1 MNEEKVVVFFPVNN
15 AFGIVTII
23 GSVCCI
29 FFQLSEFNE
38 IKI

>member
-23 GSVCCI
+23 DNWLGLLYIFSV
-29 FFQLSEFNE
+29 
-38 IKI
+38 K